1 MREGLPQCAG
11 VAGVA
16 DVRIRGGIGVV
27 ELDGKVDH
35 DALRIRFVEAGT
47 WVRPFG
53 NVVYLMPA
61 LNIPADELDV
71 LIEAVVDVVTERGQ
85 HLRLR

>member
-1 MREGLPQCAG
+1 VG

-16 DVRIRGGIGVV
+16 DVRIKGGIGVV
-27 ELDGKVDH
+27 ELEGEVDH
-35 DALRIRFVEAGT
+35 DALRVRFVEAGT